1 MQLIEIGLY
10 GRAGVVAVLLECL
23 LQVED
28 FVQVVRRT
36 GVETCHAGNH
46 ALRVAACAGD
56 LEIAKVNGAVA
67 LHDDVQVGFLG
78 IGIDG
83 GLGGGEF
90 R

>member
-1 MQLIEIGLY
+1 M
-10 GRAGVVAVLLECL
+10 AVLLECL

-36 GVETCHAGNH
+36 WVETRHAGNH

-56 LEIAKVNGAVA
+56 LEVAEVNGAVA
-67 LHDDVQVGFLG
+67 LYDDVQVGFLG

-90 R
+90 RQRIFFACYRA